1 MTRTPGVHPVQKCH
15 ERHYISSKELI
26 SSFSTYVIECAE
38 MGMYGR
44 ATVLFHELVRLYDPF
59 FPNVKLKVTSPLRS
73 LDGRMSVEYA
83 VVVIYGVRFIHPCVH
98 AVYTE
103 VGAN

>member
-59 FPNVKLKVTSPLRS
+59 FPNVKLKVTSPL
-73 LDGRMSVEYA
+73 DGRMSVEYA
-83 VVVIYGVRFIHPCVH
+83 VVVIYGVCFIHPCVH